1 MSKAR
6 ILGMP
11 SRPVR
16 DRVRRKNP
24 FRKNGKRG
32 KKPASR
38 NDDIS

>member
-1 MSKAR
+1 MSKAK

-24 FRKNGKRG
+24 FRKKG
-32 KKPASR
+32 KKGKAG
-38 NDDIS
+38 

>member
-16 DRVRRKNP
+16 DRVPRKNP
-24 FRKNGKRG
+24 FRKKG
-32 KKPASR
+32 KKGKAG
-38 NDDIS
+38 

>member
-16 DRVRRKNP
+16 DRGRRKNP

-32 KKPASR
+32 KK
-38 NDDIS
+38 

>member
-16 DRVRRKNP
+16 DKVRCKNP
-24 FRKNGKRG
+24 FRKKG
-32 KKPASR
+32 KK
-38 NDDIS
+38 

>member
-1 MSKAR
+1 MSKAK

-24 FRKNGKRG
+24 CWKKGKRG
-32 KKPASR
+32 KK
-38 NDDIS
+38 

>member
-16 DRVRRKNP
+16 DRVRKKNP
-24 FRKNGKRG
+24 FRKNGKKG
-32 KKPASR
+32 KAG
-38 NDDIS
+38 

>member
-24 FRKNGKRG
+24 FRKQGNRG
-32 KKPASR
+32 KK
-38 NDDIS
+38 